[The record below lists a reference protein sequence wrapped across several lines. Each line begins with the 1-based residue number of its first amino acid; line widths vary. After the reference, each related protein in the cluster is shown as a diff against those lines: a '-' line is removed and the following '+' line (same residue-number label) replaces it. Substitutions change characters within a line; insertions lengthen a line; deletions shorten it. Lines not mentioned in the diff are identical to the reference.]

1 MSSAKRIATNR
12 AVLLPERDWLLAR
25 NAPSPDRTVRG

>member
-1 MSSAKRIATNR
+1 MGGKRR

-25 NAPSPDRTVRG
+25 IAAARDLTVRE